1 MNRAAVLCQ
10 RIMGGSILGI
20 AICCLSLPSQ
30 AITVRDVPNPRQT
43 SGGWVTDSAQIL
55 KPETE
60 AQLNQMIN
68 QLEATNGAEIAVVTV
83 PETKPAATP
92 KVFATEL
99 FNYWHIG
106 KKGQDNGV
114 LFLISKGDRRV
125 EIETGYGVEAIL
137 PDAKVGNIIDT
148 KILPRFKQSDYDGG
162 TLAGT
167 KALVMVLEGQEPQLT
182 GQEPQQDSTP
192 AWFGIWIAAT
202 LALGVGGTGV
212 IIYKLLGRPVYLKP
226 EGQSRTQDWH
236 QWFEKVGKVYCRDCR
251 QPLQPVEPAL
261 VTNYLTAAQHAAERI
276 GSTQF
281 VGWKCPN
288 CNPDKLHIRAYETTR
303 FGEFSRCPF
312 CDELTVI
319 QHGPSTIRKPQFLTP
334 GLQVTT
340 YQCQCCNYSRDVETE
355 IPSYIAGGSSSSDG
369 GGGSSGGGGS
379 DFGGGSSGGGGAGG
393 SW

>member
-1 MNRAAVLCQ
+1 MNRSAVLCQ
-10 RIMGGSILGI
+10 RIMGGSILGV

-43 SGGWVTDSAQIL
+43 SGTWVTDSAQIL

-60 AQLNQMIN
+60 AQLNQMIS
-68 QLEATNGAEIAVVTV
+68 QLEATKGAEIAVVTV

-106 KKGQDNGV
+106 KKGRDNGV

-167 KALVMVLEGQEPQLT
+167 KALVMVLEGQEPQLK

-236 QWFEKVGKVYCRDCR
+236 QWFEKVGNVYCCDCS
-251 QPLQPVEPAL
+251 QPLQPVEPTL
-261 VTNYLTAAQHAAERI
+261 VTNYLTAAQRAAERI
-276 GSTQF
+276 GSAYF
-281 VGWKCPN
+281 LGWRCPN
-288 CNPDKLHIRAYETTR
+288 CSPDKLHIRAYETTLS
-303 FGEFSRCPF
+303 GEFSRCPF
-312 CDELTVI
+312 CGELTVI
-319 QHGPSTIRKPQFLTP
+319 RQGPSTIREPQFFTP

-340 YQCQCCNYSRDVETE
+340 YQCQCCSYSRDVETE
-355 IPSYIAGGSSSSDG
+355 IPSYIARGSSSSHG
-369 GGGSSGGGGS
+369 GGGGGS
-379 DFGGGSSGGGGAGG
+379 DFGGGSSGGGGSGG